1 MQQPLSLCR
10 LGISHNRTLPLL
22 RMNPF
27 GFVRLFAEGTK
38 AGISYVCECVSVCVC
53 AVCETANVTLLCFN
67 DGSPAEALQKLV
79 AITTL
84 QMCHPRRGSAV
95 TSDVEWVAT
104 GSS

>member
-1 MQQPLSLCR
+1 M
-10 LGISHNRTLPLL
+10 
-22 RMNPF
+22 F
-27 GFVRLFAEGTK
+27 
-38 AGISYVCECVSVCVC
+38 VSVCVC

-84 QMCHPRRGSAV
+84 QMLHPRRGSAV